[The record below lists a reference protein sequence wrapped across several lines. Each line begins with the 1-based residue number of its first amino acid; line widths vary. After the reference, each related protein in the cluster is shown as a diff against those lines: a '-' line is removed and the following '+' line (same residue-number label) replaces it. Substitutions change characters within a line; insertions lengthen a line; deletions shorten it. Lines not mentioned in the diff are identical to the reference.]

1 MIAALPAAATLAA
14 TTALATAVTP
24 AAAATPT
31 AVVTPAAAVT
41 STVAVTSAAGVSPA
55 GTMRPAAHPL
65 GNFSVNHYDGLT
77 IHPDRIEHLAV
88 VDLAEIPTLQQPPI
102 GPPDAYARRACADLR
117 DAVRADADGRTLSW
131 RVTGASFV
139 YRPGAAGLRTS
150 RLTCRLTAPVRVDR
164 PVALTFANAYRP
176 DAVGWREITAK
187 GQGVRLRDSTVP
199 AGSVSGELRDYPADL
214 LSSPLDVRAA
224 RMTAEP
230 GDAGGPVAP
239 AGVPGVDVVTRY
251 TGLLADRLNALIGAD
266 RLTVPLGM
274 LALLVSLALGA
285 VHAAM
290 PGHGKTVMAA
300 YLAGRE
306 RRLRDAVTVAAT
318 VTVTHT
324 AGVLVL
330 GVLVTAAGV
339 IAGDVVLSWL
349 GVASGLLITAIGA
362 ALLHSARHHRP
373 GHEHGHGHK
382 HEHGHGHGHGHG
394 EGNGRRQGNGGGHG
408 PGRRPG
414 SGVVGLAVAGGL
426 VPSPSALV
434 VLLGA
439 MALGRTAFGVLTV
452 VCYGLGMAA
461 TLLVTALALRR
472 LGGLTVA
479 GRMRRLRPY
488 SAVMTAAL
496 VLLVGLGVT
505 VRAAAALV

>member
-1 MIAALPAAATLAA
+1 MIV
-14 TTALATAVTP
+14 ALA
-24 AAAATPT
+24 
-31 AVVTPAAAVT
+31 
-41 STVAVTSAAGVSPA
+41 VAVTF
-55 GTMRPAAHPL
+55 AAHPL

-77 IHPDRIEHLAV
+77 IHRDRIEHLAV
-88 VDLAEIPTLQQPPI
+88 VDLAEIPTLQQPPT
-102 GPPDAYARRACADLR
+102 GPPDVHARRACADLR
-117 DAVRADADGRTLSW
+117 DAVRADAGGRTLSW
-131 RVTGASFV
+131 RVTGASFA

-150 RLTCRLTAPVRVDR
+150 RLTCRLTAPLRVDR
-164 PVALTFANAYRP
+164 PVALTFANAYRG

-230 GDAGGPVAP
+230 GDGGGSAAP
-239 AGVPGVDVVTRY
+239 AGVPGVDVLTRY
-251 TGLLADRLNALIGAD
+251 TGLLADRLNTLVGAD
-266 RLTVPLGM
+266 RLTVPLGL
-274 LALLVSLALGA
+274 LALLVSLMLGA

-318 VTVTHT
+318 VTATHT

-330 GVLVTAAGV
+330 GVLVTAAGA
-339 IAGDVVLSWL
+339 IAGDVVLGWL
-349 GVASGLLITAIGA
+349 GVVSGLLITTIGA
-362 ALLHSARHHRP
+362 ALLRSARHNRP
-373 GHEHGHGHK
+373 GHD
-382 HEHGHGHGHGHG
+382 HGHGHGHGHG
-394 EGNGRRQGNGGGHG
+394 RVGRSGGG
-408 PGRRPG
+408 
-414 SGVVGLAVAGGL
+414 VVALAVAGGL

-461 TLLVTALALRR
+461 TLLVTALTLRR
-472 LGGLTVA
+472 LGGLAVA

-488 SAVMTAAL
+488 SAAMTAAL

-505 VRAAAALV
+505 VRAVTALV

>member
-14 TTALATAVTP
+14 TTALAAAVTP
-24 AAAATPT
+24 AAAVRS
-31 AVVTPAAAVT
+31 AV
-41 STVAVTSAAGVSPA
+41 
-55 GTMRPAAHPL
+55 HPL

-88 VDLAEIPTLQQPPI
+88 VDLAEIPTLQQPPT
-102 GPPDAYARRACADLR
+102 GPPDAHARRACADLR
-117 DAVRADADGRTLSW
+117 EAVRADAGGRPLSW

-176 DAVGWREITAK
+176 DGVGWREITAK

-230 GDAGGPVAP
+230 GDGGSVAP
-239 AGVPGVDVVTRY
+239 AAMPGVDVVTRY

-274 LALLVSLALGA
+274 LALLVSVALGA

-330 GVLVTAAGV
+330 GVLVTAAGA

-362 ALLHSARHHRP
+362 ALLRSARHHRP
-373 GHEHGHGHK
+373 G
-382 HEHGHGHGHGHG
+382 HGHGHGHGHG
-394 EGNGRRQGNGGGHG
+394 EESGHRQQENGHG

>member
-14 TTALATAVTP
+14 TTALAPAVTP
-24 AAAATPT
+24 AAAVRS
-31 AVVTPAAAVT
+31 AV
-41 STVAVTSAAGVSPA
+41 
-55 GTMRPAAHPL
+55 HPL

-117 DAVRADADGRTLSW
+117 DAVRADADGRPLSW

-230 GDAGGPVAP
+230 GDGGSVAP
-239 AGVPGVDVVTRY
+239 AAMPGVDVVTRY

-274 LALLVSLALGA
+274 LALLVSLTLGA

-330 GVLVTAAGV
+330 GVLVTAAGA

-373 GHEHGHGHK
+373 GHGHGHG
-382 HEHGHGHGHGHG
+382 HEHGHGHGHGQG
-394 EGNGRRQGNGGGHG
+394 SGRWQGNGDGHG